1 MQTHATSLCKPIY
14 AAGRG
19 GRHEKMFNDLQ
30 TENKCQTQ
38 QSTITAK
45 LEFNVFS
52 FNLVQVWE
60 EVRFSPRNPAQRY
73 GKRYDSVLELL
84 HTGMGRGPSN
94 KWGTIQCTEVWEEV
108 HRV

>member
-1 MQTHATSLCKPIY
+1 
-14 AAGRG
+14 
-19 GRHEKMFNDLQ
+19 MFNDLQ

-38 QSTITAK
+38 QSTVTAK

-60 EVRFSPRNPAQRY
+60 EVRFSPRNSAQRY

-84 HTGMGRGPSN
+84 HTGMGRGSSN
-94 KWGTIQCTEVWEEV
+94 KWYGKRYDSVREQHEAFVGFAKI
-108 HRV
+108 